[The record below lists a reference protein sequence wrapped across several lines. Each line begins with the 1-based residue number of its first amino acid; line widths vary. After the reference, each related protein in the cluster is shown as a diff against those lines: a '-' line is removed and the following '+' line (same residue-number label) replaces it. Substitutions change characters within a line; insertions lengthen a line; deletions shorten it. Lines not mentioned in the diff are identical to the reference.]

1 MVTSAT
7 FLYRIQ
13 YKKMRLLLLVLITVA
28 VSYAAVSPPHAF
40 PMRARGGSLYASSI
54 ARHERLSADHGIL
67 RNTTV
72 NYFPQLIDHA
82 DPVRGTFRQ
91 RYWVDNTNWDRVAGP
106 CFIYIGGEGPE
117 SGSPSGYTAV
127 VGKNV
132 SALLVTLE
140 HRYYGGSIPAPFTD
154 KTTLRTLRV
163 ESTMADYDAFMTH
176 VEQNVAERPLRWVA
190 VGGSYAGALS
200 A

>member
-1 MVTSAT
+1 
-7 FLYRIQ
+7 
-13 YKKMRLLLLVLITVA
+13 MRLLLLVLITVA

-91 RYWVDNTNWDRVAGP
+91 RYWVDDTNWDRVAGP

-127 VGKNV
+127 VGDTIHGIAIYREDT
-132 SALLVTLE
+132 SHGIAIYGEDTTHGIAIYRDARSRGD
-140 HRYYGGSIPAPFTD
+140 HRRHTYRIHHKQYD
-154 KTTLRTLRV
+154 ELHWRRTRRFRGRRRNHRFFV
-163 ESTMADYDAFMTH
+163 RHS
-176 VEQNVAERPLRWVA
+176 
-190 VGGSYAGALS
+190 
-200 A
+200 